1 MHIIPDTWSHF
12 HMLVSVF
19 PLVGL
24 LFVMGFYVT
33 GIVTKN
39 DALNRFCLLGFGVL
53 GILAI
58 PTYYS
63 GDGSM
68 AMIAA
73 EPNVTQDV
81 QDRMFIHYGW
91 GWTALALDALTGLV
105 AFLVLWRH
113 GGNRRISNESLH
125 LVLG

>member
-39 DALNRFCLLGFGVL
+39 DALNRFCDHSCLDQM
-53 GILAI
+53 
-58 PTYYS
+58 S
-63 GDGSM
+63 
-68 AMIAA
+68 
-73 EPNVTQDV
+73 PNC
-81 QDRMFIHYGW
+81 HS
-91 GWTALALDALTGLV
+91 
-105 AFLVLWRH
+105 
-113 GGNRRISNESLH
+113 RRATC
-125 LVLG
+125 